1 MSLLAGHA
9 PASST
14 NTGTNGGDDDGFRA
28 VCVVAGKRRALH
40 LFAFAGPSLEIPR
53 NTFFGSSCS
62 YGPGS

>member
-40 LFAFAGPSLEIPR
+40 LFAFAGPS
-53 NTFFGSSCS
+53 
-62 YGPGS
+62 